1 MTIEEQCCCHNDPS
15 IFMKVLYL
23 LVNCVFIF
31 AFFSPLFHTL
41 CTIYFL
47 RLHLYFLCLI
57 LHLCLFTWNRR
68 AQFFCTCN
76 SRDDDEM
83 SQEPVSRRQRY
94 STCFFTTV
102 MLAFKNSIFCVY
114 FFFQQSLSILSI
126 KVSHLGYCTYYII
139 TYSRYLSKF
148 QNRQNG

>member
-15 IFMKVLYL
+15 TLLISKLCLYF
-23 LVNCVFIF
+23 CF
-31 AFFSPLFHTL
+31 FFSPISHSLHHLFSTPAP
-41 CTIYFL
+41 FL
-47 RLHLYFLCLI
+47 RLI
-57 LHLCLFTWNRR
+57 LHL
-68 AQFFCTCN
+68 FFCTYN

-114 FFFQQSLSILSI
+114 YFFFQQSLSILSI
-126 KVSHLGYCTYYII
+126 EVSHLGYCTYII
-139 TYSRYLSKF
+139 TYRYLSKF